1 MPPLVAIH
9 VRDAQLRHALSQLS
23 AQLRDMT
30 NVMRALSETMVDAS
44 ARAFE
49 RKADPFTGAL
59 WKPLSQ
65 GRNNQ
70 REKKGRSVENILQ
83 DSGLLVGSITHS
95 GSRGSVREVST
106 EYALV
111 GTDIVYAAIR
121 QRGGK
126 TAPHKITARRGKAL
140 AIPGIGFRRSVMHP
154 GSVIPARPFLGVGL
168 KDIEVM
174 RGIVR
179 RHFVQALE
187 GKA

>member
-1 MPPLVAIH
+1 MPPLIAIQ
-9 VRDAQLRHALSQLS
+9 VRDAHLRQALSQLA

-49 RKADPFTGAL
+49 RKADPFTGAP

-70 REKKGRSVENILQ
+70 REKKGRSAENILQ
-83 DSGLLVGSITHS
+83 DSGLLVGSITRP
-95 GSRGSVREVST
+95 GSRGSVHEVGAD
-106 EYALV
+106 YALV
-111 GTDIVYAAIR
+111 GTNVVYAAIH
-121 QRGGK
+121 QLGGK

-140 AIPGIGFRRSVMHP
+140 AIPGIGFRHSVMHP

-168 KDIEVM
+168 KDVEVM
-174 RGIVR
+174 RSIVR
-179 RHFVQALE
+179 RHLMQALE